1 MPMKFK
7 GFNCPVCGTP
17 LPIELRYDN
26 FGMVRVW
33 CQKCGKCCYIN
44 KLELLRKEKSKILK

>member
-1 MPMKFK
+1 MKFI
-7 GFNCPVCGTP
+7 GFTCPRCGTP